1 MADEFDLAALA
12 KNWQQQPV
20 DDEAMPDTN
29 DLAKA
34 NQRQRRQKGLMY
46 AEWLGALIMLATAIW
61 LVLNLQ
67 GWLGYISAAFLLL
80 GAASTAYISWHI
92 HRPILA
98 YDNWSS
104 NGLLHFRLNS
114 CCLSLRYYRLTQLSC
129 ATLIVFSLILWLL
142 DWWQLASV
150 TSQLLLIYSLVVSPL
165 CLFGIILLQQSARH
179 KKDEIAHLTA
189 LASDFNQI

>member
-20 DDEAMPDTN
+20 DGEAMPDAN

-61 LVLNLQ
+61 LVLNLP

-80 GAASTAYISWHI
+80 GAGSTAYISWYI

-114 CCLSLRYYRLTQLSC
+114 CQLSIRYYRYSQLSC
-129 ATLIVFSLILWLL
+129 AALIVFSLFLWLL
-142 DWWQLASV
+142 QLWQLDDTPLHIV
-150 TSQLLLIYSLVVSPL
+150 LFYSLLVSPACVIAIYRL
-165 CLFGIILLQQSARH
+165 QRKIRQKTAELQQLS
-179 KKDEIAHLTA
+179 T
-189 LASDFNQI
+189 LAAQFN